1 MPTHGIHPQCEAPV
15 SDQRSAISEREPC
28 RAGPGQV
35 GSVRRG
41 VLANE
46 LAVGGEV
53 PTRAKLVLHDLC
65 DAELFAGPHGVIRYD
80 RWFRQRSMPTA
91 APPAAIWDARAVNR
105 RRLVVLMPTF
115 AYASM
120 PVISVRGRP
129 FAARTSMKTCR
140 FAPAAICDLGDP
152 AAGGG
157 VLSEIESIGCCSGSC
172 LAAALRPPSGVG
184 ASTAAGASVVAVRSI
199 CGAEAVLWCV
209 YVGPAS

>member
-1 MPTHGIHPQCEAPV
+1 
-15 SDQRSAISEREPC
+15 
-28 RAGPGQV
+28 
-35 GSVRRG
+35 
-41 VLANE
+41 
-46 LAVGGEV
+46 
-53 PTRAKLVLHDLC
+53 
-65 DAELFAGPHGVIRYD
+65 
-80 RWFRQRSMPTA
+80 
-91 APPAAIWDARAVNR
+91 
-105 RRLVVLMPTF
+105 
-115 AYASM
+115 M

-172 LAAALRPPSGVG
+172 LAAALRPCGVG
-184 ASTAAGASVVAVRSI
+184 ASTAGASVAVRSI